1 MAVAQSIIRD
11 QQVELVGQR
20 LVILRGTGALKKAEQ
35 TNLRVLPSM
44 LKRGGEEGSGR
55 TASFQSYPSLASQRV
70 DDLLKEF
77 RCLVPHRDRLHE
89 FEREF
94 SSQQTIQA

>member
-1 MAVAQSIIRD
+1 MAVAQSIHRD
-11 QQVELVGQR
+11 QQVKLVGQG

-35 TNLRVLPSM
+35 TNLRILSSK
-44 LKRGGEEGSGR
+44 LKRGGKEGSGR
-55 TASFQSYPSLASQRV
+55 TASLQSYPSLASQRV

-89 FEREF
+89 SERGL
-94 SSQQTIQA
+94 SSQ